1 MMFLQYAVW
10 GVWLPYLANYLMG
23 KTAQGGLGF
32 TGAQV
37 GWILGLAAS
46 IGAVSA
52 PFLAGQI
59 ADRFIN
65 AEKYLALLLI
75 GGGIVKFITASV
87 QDYHTFILLSIIY
100 SVLYMPTLALTNS
113 IAFAHLNNPEKQFP
127 AVRVWGTI
135 GWIIAS
141 NAFPLLWLQSNLH
154 LTILPPFIAGAD
166 KPNATALW
174 ADCLRVAGILAIIYG
189 LWAAFALPPTP
200 PTKSRQN
207 PFAFAKAFALIKH
220 PGFLVVTLVSLPIA
234 MIHQVYFIR
243 TGPFIESLG
252 FPVAHVGPIL
262 SIGQLSEIF
271 FLAILGFLLARLG
284 YKFTLA
290 LGCLAYALRFALFA
304 ITTPNIR
311 WLMPAATILHGLCYG
326 CFFAGA
332 FIYVER
338 VATPDIRHSA
348 QTVFGIIILGI
359 GPVLAGLYNQWLDK
373 LQLSTPLG
381 PTFDYK
387 TFWFIQS
394 AVAAASMLA
403 LLALF
408 KPELQET
415 APSSKAHG

>member
-23 KTAQGGLGF
+23 KTDEGGLGF

-59 ADRFIN
+59 ADRFMN
-65 AEKYLALLLI
+65 AEKYLALLLVL
-75 GGGIVKFITASV
+75 GGAVKFVTASV
-87 QDYHTFILLSIIY
+87 HDYHTFILLSILY

-113 IAFAHLNNPEKQFP
+113 IAFAHLDNPEKRFP
-127 AVRVWGTI
+127 AIRVWGTI
-135 GWIIAS
+135 GWIVAS
-141 NAFPLLWLQSNLH
+141 NAFPLLWLQSHLH
-154 LTILPPFIAGAD
+154 LTIYPPFIEGVD

-174 ADCLRVAGILAIIYG
+174 ADCLRVAGVLAIIYG
-189 LWAAFALPPTP
+189 VWAAFALPSTP
-200 PTKSRQN
+200 PTKTRVNQ
-207 PFAFAKAFALIKH
+207 FAFAKAFALLKH
-220 PGFLVVTLVSLPIA
+220 RGFLMVTLVSLPIA

-252 FPVAHVGPIL
+252 FAKAHVGSIL
-262 SIGQLSEIF
+262 SIGQISEIF
-271 FLAILGFLLARLG
+271 FLTILGFLLARLG
-284 YKFTLA
+284 YKWTLA
-290 LGCLAYALRFALFA
+290 LGCLAYAIRFALFA
-304 ITTPNIR
+304 ITTPEIK
-311 WLMPAATILHGLCYG
+311 WLMPAATVLHGLCYG

-348 QTVFGIIILGI
+348 QTVFGIIILGV
-359 GPVLAGLYNQWLDK
+359 GPVLAGLYNQYLDH
-373 LQLSTPLG
+373 LQLPSAAG
-381 PTFDYK
+381 PVFDYR

-394 AVAAASMLA
+394 AMAAASMLI
-403 LLALF
+403 LVALF
-408 KPELQET
+408 RPALPAVAEQGV
-415 APSSKAHG
+415 S